1 MITTITWV
9 IAFMAIIGVAIFSG
23 KSMSTAKEWSG
34 GDKSLNAWGVG
45 AVLAAWQI
53 GGMSIVGAAQNGYT
67 MGIAGSWYSIVGGVY
82 LLVAALLAKLLREK
96 MPGDSVPNYIENRFS
111 ATNAKLYSYIWV
123 VLGFFY
129 IPVQLKTVASVIQI
143 AVPNLDVNL
152 AIVLGLLIAAG
163 YTAFSGM
170 KGAASVGKIVCIGI
184 YILLVGFI
192 ILQFPKF
199 GGYSGLIASLPEGY
213 DKMSAMP
220 TQQWVGWLISG
231 ILSSIVMQSVL
242 QPIMAAK
249 DARSARWGCVIGYVF
264 AAPICIVTAIIG
276 MMARSSTDTLGNGST
291 AFAWAIREYTNPV
304 LAGIVFAVA
313 TMIIAATMATMM
325 MATGTI
331 LTNIYK
337 TQINKNASEATV
349 LKISRYGTLIFSLFT
364 LIPAFLLPSAALLTS
379 FQILLQC
386 ATGPISFTILAGLL
400 WKKTTKQAS
409 LLSMISGVL
418 VGIAWVVTG
427 MSAKIETVYAVI
439 TVSYTIGIIT
449 TLVTAKNKTAA
460 QDKAA

>member
-1 MITTITWV
+1 MVTTIVWI
-9 IAFMAIIGVAIFSG
+9 IAFLAIIGVAIFAG
-23 KSMSTAKEWSG
+23 KSMTSAKQWSG
-34 GDKSLNAWGVG
+34 ADKSLSAWGVG

-82 LLVAALLAKLLREK
+82 LLLAAVLAKVLREK
-96 MPGDSVPNYIENRFS
+96 MPGDSVPEYIENRF
-111 ATNAKLYSYIWV
+111 AKTNARLYSYIWV

-143 AVPNLDVNL
+143 AVPGLNVNL

-184 YILLVGFI
+184 YVLLVGFVV
-192 ILQFPKF
+192 LTLPKF

-220 TQQWVGWLISG
+220 TQKWVGWLISG

-249 DARSARWGCVIGYVF
+249 DAKAARWGCVIGYVF
-264 AAPICIVTAIIG
+264 AAPICIFTAIIG
-276 MMARSSTDTLGNGST
+276 MMGAASTSELGDGAT
-291 AFAWAIREYTNPV
+291 AFAWTIGEYTNPV
-304 LAGIVFAVA
+304 VAGVIFAVA

-331 LTNIYK
+331 ITNIYK
-337 TQINKNASEATV
+337 TQIRPKASEESI
-349 LKISRYGTLIFSLFT
+349 LKVSRYGTLIFSVFT

-386 ATGPISFTILAGLL
+386 ATGPVSFSILAGLL
-400 WKKTTKQAS
+400 WKKATKQAS
-409 LLSMISGVL
+409 LLSMISGVI
-418 VGIAWVVTG
+418 VGIIWVVSG
-427 MSAKIETVYAVI
+427 MAAKLETVYAVI
-439 TVSYTIGIIT
+439 VVSYTVGIVTSLIT
-449 TLVTAKNKTAA
+449 APKEGALQRK
-460 QDKAA
+460 